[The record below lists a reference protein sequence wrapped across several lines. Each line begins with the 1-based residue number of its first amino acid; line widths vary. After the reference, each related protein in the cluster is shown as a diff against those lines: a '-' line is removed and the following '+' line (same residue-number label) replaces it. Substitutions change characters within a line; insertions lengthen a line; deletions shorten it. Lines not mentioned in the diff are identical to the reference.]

1 MMRGTGTAHSAATI
15 VNAMATGYGAAFGID
30 LKTEANVTVS
40 SGRGVCIKTDVDES
54 PKLVTLCIERFL
66 DKFAPGEDYH
76 VNAELTSNIPV
87 SRGLKSSSAACNA
100 VLDAMKNALSVECD
114 VLELIKIGT
123 AASIDC
129 GVSLTGAFDD
139 ACASMLG
146 GVVLTNN
153 ASNELM
159 KRRPLEEDVAVVI
172 DIPEYQIRK
181 PSLDRTR
188 IKAVAPVAKIAF
200 EKADE
205 GKYWEALTLNGMCY
219 SAAFN
224 LDQEISIRGLC
235 NGALAS
241 GLTGSGPAT
250 IMVVN
255 KDKLDKFI
263 ENMGEHRLIVA
274 NVNNGDFNETSSQ
287 TI

>member
-1 MMRGTGTAHSAATI
+1 MKGTGTAYSAATI

-30 LKTEANVTVS
+30 LKTEANVTIN
-40 SGRGVCIKTDVDES
+40 SGQGICVKTDVDES
-54 PKLVTLCIERFL
+54 PQLVTLCIKRFL
-66 DKFAPGEDYH
+66 EKFAPGEEYCI
-76 VNAELTSNIPV
+76 NAELTSNIPV

-100 VLDAMKNALSVECD
+100 VLEAMKNAMSVECD

-153 ASNELM
+153 ASNELI

-188 IKAVAPVAKIAF
+188 IKAIAPIAKIAV
-200 EKADE
+200 EKA
-205 GKYWEALTLNGMCY
+205 
-219 SAAFN
+219 
-224 LDQEISIRGLC
+224 
-235 NGALAS
+235 
-241 GLTGSGPAT
+241 
-250 IMVVN
+250 
-255 KDKLDKFI
+255 
-263 ENMGEHRLIVA
+263 
-274 NVNNGDFNETSSQ
+274 NEER
-287 TI
+287 

>member
-1 MMRGTGTAHSAATI
+1 MKGTGKAYSAATI

-30 LKTEANVTVS
+30 LKTEAEITIS
-40 SGRGVCIKTDVDES
+40 SGQGIYIKTDVDES
-54 PKLVTLCIERFL
+54 PQLVTLCIERFL
-66 DKFAPGEDYH
+66 DKFAPGEEYR
-76 VNAELTSNIPV
+76 VCAELNSNIPV

-100 VLDAMKNALSVECD
+100 VLMAMKNTLSIDCD
-114 VLELIKIGT
+114 ILDLIRIGT

-153 ASNELM
+153 NSNDLI
-159 KRRPLEEDVAVVI
+159 KRRHLEEDVAVVI

-181 PSLDRTR
+181 PSLDRSR
-188 IKAVAPVAKIAF
+188 IKAVTPIARIAF
-200 EKADE
+200 DKASE

-274 NVNNGDFNETSSQ
+274 NVNNGDFNETSS
-287 TI
+287 